1 MLCVQKTQRRSLFK
15 GDDLFPKQGKGGHGF
30 VIVQIAYHSVGGTDV
45 DTRHVGIGKKGENG
59 TVCLWGIGHG
69 QMLFRPEAGNAF
81 RALLTGDADEPEIR
95 LAGKVTVKGVHTGQF
110 LLAVGALGVEE
121 HHHGALAQQGV
132 AREEAAVGG
141 HDRKVGQ
148 GVAHQYA

>member
-1 MLCVQKTQRRSLFK
+1 MADYAVR
-15 GDDLFPKQGKGGHGF
+15 
-30 VIVQIAYHSVGGTDV
+30 GTDV
-45 DTRHVGIGKKGENG
+45 DAGYAGVGKKGENG

-81 RALLTGDADEPEIR
+81 PALLTGDADEAEIR
-95 LAGKVTVKGVHTGQF
+95 FAGKMTVKGVHTGQL

-121 HHHGALAQQGV
+121 HHHGALAQQRV
-132 AREEAAVGG
+132 SREEAAVGG

-148 GVAHQYA
+148 GVARQYA